1 MWRTGGPKTCRTP
14 RECGQTLPRLL
25 ARGGP
30 PGMWAERVPTPTPRS
45 SHRPHQL
52 HTIWSHFLYVGS
64 TIQGSR
70 ALYRNTVPPCSRH
83 RIRQLTSSGCF
94 RCAKAGNV
102 KVNLKTETLRANKKK
117 KKPEDGLSAR
127 LALCGGCRFRRLEKF
142 VRVMGHLRL
151 LADAQARRAPCKHGE
166 DGTAQHARPRGPG
179 SAGTW
184 LEPFHVTAVTKPR
197 TRPEPRLPGTGRPG
211 PPGRERRASLQ
222 RPGCGRLTAGV

>member
-1 MWRTGGPKTCRTP
+1 MWRTGGPRTCRTP

-30 PGMWAERVPTPTPRS
+30 PGMWAERVLTPTPES

-117 KKPEDGLSAR
+117 KKTRRRSLCQASSLWRLQVPETGEIR
-127 LALCGGCRFRRLEKF
+127 T
-142 VRVMGHLRL
+142 GHGSPP
-151 LADAQARRAPCKHGE
+151 AARRRSGE
-166 DGTAQHARPRGPG
+166 KG
-179 SAGTW
+179 
-184 LEPFHVTAVTKPR
+184 
-197 TRPEPRLPGTGRPG
+197 
-211 PPGRERRASLQ
+211 SLQ
-222 RPGCGRLTAGV
+222 AW